1 MIVAIERKNERVLR
15 KGAVR
20 RSQRPECDEARW
32 LRCRGKVD
40 ADVAYPRG
48 SSNAEEKE
56 P

>member
-1 MIVAIERKNERVLR
+1 MIVATEMKNERVLR

-32 LRCRGKVD
+32 LRRSWKAD
-40 ADVAYPRG
+40 AGVAYPRG